1 MYTVMQEEEDEDDKK
16 LVVNCPVWFA
26 PLSMVE
32 KYEAV
37 RPILSKVNKL
47 TCIRFPIGKDFAV
60 FEGAPEAFL
69 AAKAAFVKLKVSRN
83 LYVTSLAL
91 EVQGIV
97 VEKKLCLTHS
107 ENCNTLPR
115 EHLIG
120 CQGIKCS
127 Y

>member
-1 MYTVMQEEEDEDDKK
+1 MQEEEDEEDKK
-16 LVVNCPVWFA
+16 LVVNCPVWFT

-60 FEGAPEAFL
+60 FEGALEAFL

-83 LYVTSLAL
+83 LYVTSLA
-91 EVQGIV
+91 
-97 VEKKLCLTHS
+97 KF
-107 ENCNTLPR
+107 R
-115 EHLIG
+115 A
-120 CQGIKCS
+120 
-127 Y
+127 